1 MYDYLNTLKE
11 LEQKGTNYLIKLTLL
26 HEICCFNVDGASD
39 DYIDMLY
46 EFYTQGYWNC
56 EHEFICELY
65 DYCDDNNKSMR
76 ELSYEEL
83 YEYFKGDF

>member
-11 LEQKGTNYLIKLTLL
+11 LEQKGTNYSIKLNLL
-26 HEICCFNVDGASD
+26 NNICNFDINGVSD
-39 DYIDMLY
+39 DLVDMLY
-46 EFYTQGYWNC
+46 DFYMRSYCQN

-65 DYCDDNNKSMR
+65 DYCDYNNKSMR

-83 YEYFKGDF
+83 YEYFKGEL